1 MNFFNVF
8 EDRIASVFGT
18 SPQGYTEPFSFKKLA
33 KRAAKEMEKETYV
46 INGVDTAPGL
56 YTILV
61 SSADDAVMRPLY
73 GALTNEIAQFVE
85 GQAQTKGYTFVGEPL
100 VRFMVDPSL
109 RSGKFSVFAENVDAR
124 TLGRLR
130 AEEISFLESAPDLAE
145 QRAAAAR
152 RQAPSPTPRSSA
164 RARVP
169 QVTVPPQQPVA
180 TPPARQEFASESDA
194 GLDVLPANEVSDP
207 YVLSEH
213 AAPQV
218 QAANRAVPMS
228 NMAAPGAP
236 AAGMPVSAADVPAP
250 SAPAPQTV
258 RRPSQ
263 HAQQQAPAQASAR
276 PAAPAAACILID
288 RKTGQT
294 YNVSGPR
301 AIIGRERNRGGVV
314 LRDPNVSRRHAE
326 LSHDGRTWRIADL
339 NSTNGTLVN
348 DVDVDECAL
357 RNGDLI
363 TLGLTNLEFREN

>member
-85 GQAQTKGYTFVGEPL
+85 GQAQSKGYTFVGEPL

-130 AEEISFLESAPDLAE
+130 AEEISFLEKAPDLAE
-145 QRAAAAR
+145 QRSAAAAR

-169 QVTVPPQQPVA
+169 QVTVPPQEPVP
-180 TPPARQEFASESDA
+180 TPPAVPQEFAPEAD
-194 GLDVLPANEVSDP
+194 GLDVLPANEVNNP
-207 YVLSEH
+207 MLLSEH
-213 AAPQV
+213 ATPQP
-218 QAANRAVPMS
+218 VP
-228 NMAAPGAP
+228 NPVAAP
-236 AAGMPVSAADVPAP
+236 V
-250 SAPAPQTV
+250 PQTV

-263 HAQQQAPAQASAR
+263 QQEPAQASAR
-276 PAAPAAACILID
+276 PAAPAAACMLID

-294 YNVSGPR
+294 YNVTSPR

-326 LSHDGRTWRIADL
+326 LSYDGRTWRIADL

-357 RNGDLI
+357 RSGDLI

>member
-85 GQAQTKGYTFVGEPL
+85 GQAQSKGYTFVGEPL

-130 AEEISFLESAPDLAE
+130 AEEISFLEKAPDLAE
-145 QRAAAAR
+145 QRSAAAAR

-169 QVTVPPQQPVA
+169 QVTVPPQEPVP
-180 TPPARQEFASESDA
+180 TPPAVPQEFAPEAD
-194 GLDVLPANEVSDP
+194 GLDVLPANEVNNP
-207 YVLSEH
+207 MLLSEH
-213 AAPQV
+213 ATPQP
-218 QAANRAVPMS
+218 VP
-228 NMAAPGAP
+228 N
-236 AAGMPVSAADVPAP
+236 PVA
-250 SAPAPQTV
+250 APAPQTV

-263 HAQQQAPAQASAR
+263 QQEPAQASAR
-276 PAAPAAACILID
+276 PAAPAAACMLID

-294 YNVSGPR
+294 YNVTSPR

-326 LSHDGRTWRIADL
+326 LSYDGRTWRIADL

-357 RNGDLI
+357 RSGDLI

>member
-33 KRAAKEMEKETYV
+33 KRAAKVMEKETYV

-85 GQAQTKGYTFVGEPL
+85 GQAQSKGYTFVGEPL

-130 AEEISFLESAPDLAE
+130 AEEISFLEKAPDLAE
-145 QRAAAAR
+145 QRSAAAAR

-169 QVTVPPQQPVA
+169 QVTVPPQEPVP
-180 TPPARQEFASESDA
+180 TPPAVPQEFAPEAD
-194 GLDVLPANEVSDP
+194 GLDVLPANEVNNP
-207 YVLSEH
+207 MLLSEH
-213 AAPQV
+213 ATPQP
-218 QAANRAVPMS
+218 VP
-228 NMAAPGAP
+228 N
-236 AAGMPVSAADVPAP
+236 PVA
-250 SAPAPQTV
+250 APAPQTV

-263 HAQQQAPAQASAR
+263 QQEPAQASAR
-276 PAAPAAACILID
+276 PAAPAAACMLID

-294 YNVSGPR
+294 YNVTSPR

-326 LSHDGRTWRIADL
+326 LSYDGRTWRIADL

-357 RNGDLI
+357 RSGDLI

>member
-56 YTILV
+56 YTIRV

-85 GQAQTKGYTFVGEPL
+85 GQAQSKGYTFVGEPL

-130 AEEISFLESAPDLAE
+130 AEEISFLEKAPDLAE
-145 QRAAAAR
+145 QRSAAAAR

-169 QVTVPPQQPVA
+169 QVTVPPQEPVP
-180 TPPARQEFASESDA
+180 TPPAVPQEFAPEAD
-194 GLDVLPANEVSDP
+194 GLDVLPANEVNNP
-207 YVLSEH
+207 MLLSEH
-213 AAPQV
+213 ATPQ
-218 QAANRAVPMS
+218 
-228 NMAAPGAP
+228 
-236 AAGMPVSAADVPAP
+236 PAP
-250 SAPAPQTV
+250 NPVAAPAPQTV

-263 HAQQQAPAQASAR
+263 QQEPAQASAR
-276 PAAPAAACILID
+276 PAAPAAACMLID

-294 YNVSGPR
+294 YNVTSPR

-326 LSHDGRTWRIADL
+326 LSYDGRTWRIADL

-357 RNGDLI
+357 RSGDLI

>member
-85 GQAQTKGYTFVGEPL
+85 GQAQSKGYTFVGEPL

-130 AEEISFLESAPDLAE
+130 AEEISFLEKAPDLAE
-145 QRAAAAR
+145 QRSAAAAR

-169 QVTVPPQQPVA
+169 QVTVPPQEPVP
-180 TPPARQEFASESDA
+180 TPPAVPQEFAPEAD
-194 GLDVLPANEVSDP
+194 GLDVLPANEVNNP
-207 YVLSEH
+207 MLLSEH
-213 AAPQV
+213 ATPQP
-218 QAANRAVPMS
+218 VP
-228 NMAAPGAP
+228 N
-236 AAGMPVSAADVPAP
+236 PVA
-250 SAPAPQTV
+250 APAPQTV

-263 HAQQQAPAQASAR
+263 QQEPAQASAR
-276 PAAPAAACILID
+276 PAAPAAACMLID

-294 YNVSGPR
+294 YNVTSPR

-326 LSHDGRTWRIADL
+326 LSYDGRKWRIADL

-357 RNGDLI
+357 RSGDLI

>member
-85 GQAQTKGYTFVGEPL
+85 GQAQSKGYTFVGEPL

-130 AEEISFLESAPDLAE
+130 AEEISFLEKAPDLAE
-145 QRAAAAR
+145 QRSAAAAR

-169 QVTVPPQQPVA
+169 QVTVPPQEPA
-180 TPPARQEFASESDA
+180 PTPPAVPQEFAPEAD
-194 GLDVLPANEVSDP
+194 GLDVLPANEVNNP
-207 YVLSEH
+207 MLLSEH
-213 AAPQV
+213 ATPQP
-218 QAANRAVPMS
+218 VP
-228 NMAAPGAP
+228 N
-236 AAGMPVSAADVPAP
+236 PVA
-250 SAPAPQTV
+250 APAPQTV

-263 HAQQQAPAQASAR
+263 QQKPAQASAR
-276 PAAPAAACILID
+276 PAAPAAACMLID

-294 YNVSGPR
+294 YNVTSPR

-326 LSHDGRTWRIADL
+326 LSYDGRTWRIADL

-357 RNGDLI
+357 RSGDLI

>member
-73 GALTNEIAQFVE
+73 GALTNEIAQLVE
-85 GQAQTKGYTFVGEPL
+85 GQAQSKGYTFVGEPL

-130 AEEISFLESAPDLAE
+130 AEEISFLENVPDLSD

-169 QVTVPPQQPVA
+169 QVVVPPQEPVPA
-180 TPPARQEFASESDA
+180 PPAVQQEFASEAD
-194 GLDVLPANEVSDP
+194 GLDVLPANEVNNP
-207 YVLSEH
+207 MVLSKQ
-213 AAPQV
+213 AVPQV
-218 QAANRAVPMS
+218 ASPSV
-228 NMAAPGAP
+228 P
-236 AAGMPVSAADVPAP
+236 AAHT
-250 SAPAPQTV
+250 PAPQTV

-263 HAQQQAPAQASAR
+263 HDQQQAPAQASAR
-276 PAAPAAACILID
+276 PAAPTAACMLID

-294 YNVSGPR
+294 YNVTSPR

-326 LSHDGRTWRIADL
+326 LSYDGRTWRIADL

-348 DVDVDECAL
+348 DVDIDECAL
-357 RNGDLI
+357 RSGDLI

>member
-85 GQAQTKGYTFVGEPL
+85 GQAQSKGYTFVGEPL

-130 AEEISFLESAPDLAE
+130 AEEISFLEKAPDLAE
-145 QRAAAAR
+145 QRSAAAAR

-169 QVTVPPQQPVA
+169 QVTVPPQEPVP
-180 TPPARQEFASESDA
+180 TPPAVPQEFAPEAD
-194 GLDVLPANEVSDP
+194 GLDVLPANEVNNP
-207 YVLSEH
+207 MLLSEH
-213 AAPQV
+213 ATPQP
-218 QAANRAVPMS
+218 VP
-228 NMAAPGAP
+228 N
-236 AAGMPVSAADVPAP
+236 PVA
-250 SAPAPQTV
+250 APAPQTV

-263 HAQQQAPAQASAR
+263 QQEPAQASAR
-276 PAAPAAACILID
+276 PAAPAAACMLID

-294 YNVSGPR
+294 YNVTSPR

-326 LSHDGRTWRIADL
+326 LSYDGRTWRIADL

-348 DVDVDECAL
+348 DVNVDECAL
-357 RNGDLI
+357 RSGDLI

>member
-61 SSADDAVMRPLY
+61 SSANDAVMRPLY

-85 GQAQTKGYTFVGEPL
+85 GQAQSKGYTFVGEPL

-130 AEEISFLESAPDLAE
+130 AEEISFLEKAPDLAE
-145 QRAAAAR
+145 QRSAAAAR

-169 QVTVPPQQPVA
+169 QVTVPPQEPVP
-180 TPPARQEFASESDA
+180 TPPAVPQEFAPEAD
-194 GLDVLPANEVSDP
+194 GLDVLPANEVNNP
-207 YVLSEH
+207 MLLSEH
-213 AAPQV
+213 ATPQP
-218 QAANRAVPMS
+218 VP
-228 NMAAPGAP
+228 N
-236 AAGMPVSAADVPAP
+236 PVA
-250 SAPAPQTV
+250 APAPQTV

-263 HAQQQAPAQASAR
+263 QQEPAQASAR
-276 PAAPAAACILID
+276 PAAPAAACMLID

-294 YNVSGPR
+294 YNVTSPR

-326 LSHDGRTWRIADL
+326 LSYDGRTWRIADL

-357 RNGDLI
+357 RSGDLI

>member
-85 GQAQTKGYTFVGEPL
+85 GQAQSKGYTFVGEPL

-130 AEEISFLESAPDLAE
+130 AEEISFLEKAPDLAE
-145 QRAAAAR
+145 QRSAAAAR

-169 QVTVPPQQPVA
+169 QVAVPPQEPVP
-180 TPPARQEFASESDA
+180 TPPAVPQEFAPEAD
-194 GLDVLPANEVSDP
+194 GLDVLPANEVNNP
-207 YVLSEH
+207 MLLSEH
-213 AAPQV
+213 ATPQP
-218 QAANRAVPMS
+218 VP
-228 NMAAPGAP
+228 NPVAAP
-236 AAGMPVSAADVPAP
+236 V
-250 SAPAPQTV
+250 PQTV

-263 HAQQQAPAQASAR
+263 QQEPAQASAR
-276 PAAPAAACILID
+276 PAAPAAACMLID

-294 YNVSGPR
+294 YHVTSPR

-326 LSHDGRTWRIADL
+326 LSYDGRTWRIADL

-357 RNGDLI
+357 RSGDLI

>member
-85 GQAQTKGYTFVGEPL
+85 GQAQSKGYTFVGEPL

-130 AEEISFLESAPDLAE
+130 AEEISFLEKRRILQSALCCCSSP
-145 QRAAAAR
+145 
-152 RQAPSPTPRSSA
+152 PSTIPTPRSSA

-169 QVTVPPQQPVA
+169 QVAVPPQEPVP
-180 TPPARQEFASESDA
+180 TPPAVPQEFAPEAD
-194 GLDVLPANEVSDP
+194 GLDVLPANEVNNP
-207 YVLSEH
+207 MLLSEH
-213 AAPQV
+213 ATPQP
-218 QAANRAVPMS
+218 VP
-228 NMAAPGAP
+228 NPVAAP
-236 AAGMPVSAADVPAP
+236 V
-250 SAPAPQTV
+250 PQTV

-263 HAQQQAPAQASAR
+263 QQSPHKPLRVRLPLQLPACLSIAKRVRPTMSPAHVQLLAVSAIAVAWYCATR
-276 PAAPAAACILID
+276 MSHVATQSFPTMVA
-288 RKTGQT
+288 
-294 YNVSGPR
+294 
-301 AIIGRERNRGGVV
+301 RG
-314 LRDPNVSRRHAE
+314 E
-326 LSHDGRTWRIADL
+326 LPI
-339 NSTNGTLVN
+339 
-348 DVDVDECAL
+348 
-357 RNGDLI
+357 
-363 TLGLTNLEFREN
+363 

>member
-85 GQAQTKGYTFVGEPL
+85 GQAQSKGYTFVGEPL

-130 AEEISFLESAPDLAE
+130 AEEISFLEKAPDLAE
-145 QRAAAAR
+145 QRSAAAAR

-169 QVTVPPQQPVA
+169 QVTVPPQEPVP
-180 TPPARQEFASESDA
+180 TPPAVPQEFAPEAD
-194 GLDVLPANEVSDP
+194 GLDVLPANEVNNP
-207 YVLSEH
+207 MLLSEH
-213 AAPQV
+213 ATPQP
-218 QAANRAVPMS
+218 VP
-228 NMAAPGAP
+228 N
-236 AAGMPVSAADVPAP
+236 PVA
-250 SAPAPQTV
+250 APAPQTV
-258 RRPSQ
+258 APSFSATGARTSLCAPGCPCSCL
-263 HAQQQAPAQASAR
+263 HAYRSQNGSDLQCHQS
-276 PAAPAAACILID
+276 
-288 RKTGQT
+288 T
-294 YNVSGPR
+294 
-301 AIIGRERNRGGVV
+301 RNYW
-314 LRDPNVSRRHAE
+314 P
-326 LSHDGRTWRIADL
+326 
-339 NSTNGTLVN
+339 
-348 DVDVDECAL
+348 
-357 RNGDLI
+357 
-363 TLGLTNLEFREN
+363 

>member
-85 GQAQTKGYTFVGEPL
+85 GQAQSKGYTFVGETL

-130 AEEISFLESAPDLAE
+130 AEEISFLEKAPDLAE
-145 QRAAAAR
+145 QRSAAAAR

-169 QVTVPPQQPVA
+169 QVTVPPQEPVP
-180 TPPARQEFASESDA
+180 TPPAVPQEFAPEAD
-194 GLDVLPANEVSDP
+194 GLDVLPANEVNNP
-207 YVLSEH
+207 MLLSEH
-213 AAPQV
+213 ATPQP
-218 QAANRAVPMS
+218 VP
-228 NMAAPGAP
+228 N
-236 AAGMPVSAADVPAP
+236 PVA
-250 SAPAPQTV
+250 APAPQTV

-263 HAQQQAPAQASAR
+263 QQEPAQASAR
-276 PAAPAAACILID
+276 PAAPAAACMLID

-294 YNVSGPR
+294 YNVTSPR

-326 LSHDGRTWRIADL
+326 LSYDGRTWRIADL

-357 RNGDLI
+357 RSGDLI

>member
-85 GQAQTKGYTFVGEPL
+85 GQAQSKGYTFVGEPL

-130 AEEISFLESAPDLAE
+130 AEEISFLEKAPDLAE
-145 QRAAAAR
+145 QRSAAAAR

-169 QVTVPPQQPVA
+169 QVTVPPQEPVP
-180 TPPARQEFASESDA
+180 TPPAVPQEFAPEAD
-194 GLDVLPANEVSDP
+194 GLDVLPANEVKNP
-207 YVLSEH
+207 MLLSEH
-213 AAPQV
+213 ATPQP
-218 QAANRAVPMS
+218 VP
-228 NMAAPGAP
+228 N
-236 AAGMPVSAADVPAP
+236 PVA
-250 SAPAPQTV
+250 APAPQTV

-263 HAQQQAPAQASAR
+263 QQEPAQASAR
-276 PAAPAAACILID
+276 PAAPAAACMLID

-294 YNVSGPR
+294 YNVTSPR

-326 LSHDGRTWRIADL
+326 LSYDGRTWRIADL

-357 RNGDLI
+357 RSGDLI

>member
-85 GQAQTKGYTFVGEPL
+85 GQAQSKGYTFVGEPL

-130 AEEISFLESAPDLAE
+130 AEEISFLEKAPDLAE
-145 QRAAAAR
+145 QRSAAAAR

-169 QVTVPPQQPVA
+169 QVTVPPQEPVP
-180 TPPARQEFASESDA
+180 TPPAVPQEFAPEAD
-194 GLDVLPANEVSDP
+194 GLDVLPANEVNNP
-207 YVLSEH
+207 MLLSEH
-213 AAPQV
+213 ATPQ
-218 QAANRAVPMS
+218 
-228 NMAAPGAP
+228 
-236 AAGMPVSAADVPAP
+236 PAP
-250 SAPAPQTV
+250 NPVAAPAPQTV

-263 HAQQQAPAQASAR
+263 QQEPAQASAR
-276 PAAPAAACILID
+276 PAAPAAACMLID

-294 YNVSGPR
+294 YNVTSPR

-326 LSHDGRTWRIADL
+326 LSYDGRTWRIADL

-357 RNGDLI
+357 RSGDLI